1 MKYQIIERTEYGY
14 KVRETTHEEEAIRNW
29 AALGVIVIGLVVIML
44 IL

>member
-14 KVRETTHEEEAIRNW
+14 KVRETTPEQEAIQNW